1 MPLVSIVIPVYKAE
15 DLLPRCL
22 DSILAQTMRDWECV
36 MVDDGSPDG
45 SGAVC
50 DRYAAQD
57 SRFKVIHKVNEGGS
71 IARNVG
77 VENACGKWLYFVD
90 NDDVLAPGLLEAALK
105 QQETSLDSMVLWNWC
120 DRADQLPRTLPEA
133 LPVQHC
139 TAKDVGKLYMDARLY
154 YVWNK
159 LFRMDL
165 VKQNGIAHKKDMD
178 YGDDMIFCLD
188 YIKAWFREKPN
199 ADFAVIQ
206 LPLYCYSVDNV
217 NSMTR
222 RYLPSYCGDELRL
235 CDYLLDF
242 FGRDFPI
249 EDKTDRR
256 RVLTHCLHT
265 MGWAIGLE
273 ANRPA
278 NGEASHAEQY
288 LADLRMTR
296 LLNVCRNEKVYI
308 PYAGPLRKCSAAGCR
323 KLYLLEQQNPRQYQ
337 RRYWLGYWLHTLAT
351 GQKAPVQL

>member
-1 MPLVSIVIPVYKAE
+1 MPP
-15 DLLPRCL
+15 
-22 DSILAQTMRDWECV
+22 
-36 MVDDGSPDG
+36 
-45 SGAVC
+45 
-50 DRYAAQD
+50 
-57 SRFKVIHKVNEGGS
+57 
-71 IARNVG
+71 
-77 VENACGKWLYFVD
+77 
-90 NDDVLAPGLLEAALK
+90 
-105 QQETSLDSMVLWNWC
+105 
-120 DRADQLPRTLPEA
+120 
-133 LPVQHC
+133 
-139 TAKDVGKLYMDARLY
+139 
-154 YVWNK
+154 
-159 LFRMDL
+159 
-165 VKQNGIAHKKDMD
+165 
-178 YGDDMIFCLD
+178 
-188 YIKAWFREKPN
+188 
-199 ADFAVIQ
+199 
-206 LPLYCYSVDNV
+206 
-217 NSMTR
+217 
-222 RYLPSYCGDELRL
+222 L

-242 FGRDFPI
+242 FGWDFPI

-288 LADLRMTR
+288 LADPRMTR

>member
-1 MPLVSIVIPVYKAE
+1 M
-15 DLLPRCL
+15 
-22 DSILAQTMRDWECV
+22 
-36 MVDDGSPDG
+36 
-45 SGAVC
+45 
-50 DRYAAQD
+50 
-57 SRFKVIHKVNEGGS
+57 
-71 IARNVG
+71 
-77 VENACGKWLYFVD
+77 
-90 NDDVLAPGLLEAALK
+90 
-105 QQETSLDSMVLWNWC
+105 LWNWC
-120 DRADQLPRTLPEA
+120 DSAGQLPQTLPEA

-249 EDKTDRR
+249 EDRTDRR
-256 RVLTHCLHT
+256 RVPQAVSA
-265 MGWAIGLE
+265 GAAE
-273 ANRPA
+273 PPA
-278 NGEASHAEQY
+278 
-288 LADLRMTR
+288 
-296 LLNVCRNEKVYI
+296 V
-308 PYAGPLRKCSAAGCR
+308 SAAV
-323 KLYLLEQQNPRQYQ
+323 LAWLLDAHPDHRAE
-337 RRYWLGYWLHTLAT
+337 GT
-351 GQKAPVQL
+351 GAAVTR

>member
-1 MPLVSIVIPVYKAE
+1 M
-15 DLLPRCL
+15 
-22 DSILAQTMRDWECV
+22 
-36 MVDDGSPDG
+36 
-45 SGAVC
+45 
-50 DRYAAQD
+50 
-57 SRFKVIHKVNEGGS
+57 
-71 IARNVG
+71 
-77 VENACGKWLYFVD
+77 
-90 NDDVLAPGLLEAALK
+90 
-105 QQETSLDSMVLWNWC
+105 
-120 DRADQLPRTLPEA
+120 
-133 LPVQHC
+133 QHC

-288 LADLRMTR
+288 LADPRMTR

-323 KLYLLEQQNPRQYQ
+323 ELYLLEQQNPRQYQ

>member
-22 DSILAQTMRDWECV
+22 DSILAQTMPDWECV

-139 TAKDVGKLYMDARLY
+139 TAQDVGKLYMDARLY
-154 YVWNK
+154 YVWHK
-159 LFRMDL
+159 LFRMEL
-165 VKQNGIAHKKDMD
+165 VKQHGIAH
-178 YGDDMIFCLD
+178 I
-188 YIKAWFREKPN
+188 
-199 ADFAVIQ
+199 
-206 LPLYCYSVDNV
+206 
-217 NSMTR
+217 T
-222 RYLPSYCGDELRL
+222 
-235 CDYLLDF
+235 
-242 FGRDFPI
+242 
-249 EDKTDRR
+249 
-256 RVLTHCLHT
+256 
-265 MGWAIGLE
+265 
-273 ANRPA
+273 
-278 NGEASHAEQY
+278 
-288 LADLRMTR
+288 
-296 LLNVCRNEKVYI
+296 
-308 PYAGPLRKCSAAGCR
+308 
-323 KLYLLEQQNPRQYQ
+323 
-337 RRYWLGYWLHTLAT
+337 AT
-351 GQKAPVQL
+351 T